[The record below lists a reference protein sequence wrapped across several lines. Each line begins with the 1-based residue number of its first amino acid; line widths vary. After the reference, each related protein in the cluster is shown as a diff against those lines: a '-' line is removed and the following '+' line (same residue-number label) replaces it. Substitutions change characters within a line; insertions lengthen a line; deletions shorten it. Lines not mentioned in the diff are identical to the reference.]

1 MIVNMARQKP
11 SAHSKGVRAVNDGFR
26 GQRAAKAGCLRF
38 AAPTATTPTGKRDSS
53 WLLFRLFSALI
64 VIAVIGAIV
73 SGCQVE
79 KKAPQ
84 SKSRLLDRPY
94 DENVEVPSGDPDFP
108 PLGNHWVVDPDNLVG
123 EPAVRMADETLNDLK
138 SQRIAEIAIVV
149 QKGVKHPVEWSTH
162 YGRWIR
168 LGEAEGSH
176 RNNGIV
182 FLIIPDADRESGRVW
197 YSIGRGLPKLTSS
210 DMGPLLE
217 EAASYANAD
226 DLDGAVIS
234 IARNIHDILR
244 KIYGRG
250 EK

>member
-1 MIVNMARQKP
+1 MVLNMTCKNRSTHSTGIKADSDTFRRQSTVKTDCVGLASP
-11 SAHSKGVRAVNDGFR
+11 A
-26 GQRAAKAGCLRF
+26 CLR
-38 AAPTATTPTGKRDSS
+38 GVCI
-53 WLLFRLFSALI
+53 LLFRILCPLLVIALI
-64 VIAVIGAIV
+64 GVTV
-73 SGCQVE
+73 SGCQIE

-108 PLGNHWVVDPDNLVG
+108 PLGNHWVVDPDDLVG

-226 DLDGAVIS
+226 DLDGTVIS
-234 IARNIHDILR
+234 IARNIHDIVGR
-244 KIYGRG
+244 IYGRR